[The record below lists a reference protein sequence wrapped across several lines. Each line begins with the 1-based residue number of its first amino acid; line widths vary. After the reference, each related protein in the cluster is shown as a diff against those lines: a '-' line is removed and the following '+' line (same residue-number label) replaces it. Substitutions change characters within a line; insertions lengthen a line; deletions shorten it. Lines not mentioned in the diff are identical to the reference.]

1 MNASKKKRFLI
12 GSFGET
18 VYWIQVFSNIKNNN
32 NFKLTPLRNVLNSI
46 RDNQLF
52 IAVSSGIQI
61 LDFILE
67 NQFCGSCG
75 SGMKSLGV
83 DDRGLHCSRC
93 ELIVYPQISPCII
106 VLVTNG
112 DKILLANSLKFPTN
126 IYSVLA
132 GFIEAGESAEHAC
145 HREVFEEVGIR
156 IKNIKF
162 QGTQSWPFKNSL
174 MIGFRAE
181 YAGGTIRVDNQEI
194 IAADWFSIKTL
205 PELPTIPSISRGL
218 IDSYVRERKCRAV
231 LPKNF
236 SELE

>member
-1 MNASKKKRFLI
+1 
-12 GSFGET
+12 
-18 VYWIQVFSNIKNNN
+18 
-32 NFKLTPLRNVLNSI
+32 
-46 RDNQLF
+46 
-52 IAVSSGIQI
+52 
-61 LDFILE
+61 
-67 NQFCGSCG
+67 
-75 SGMKSLGV
+75 
-83 DDRGLHCSRC
+83 
-93 ELIVYPQISPCII
+93 
-106 VLVTNG
+106 
-112 DKILLANSLKFPTN
+112 
-126 IYSVLA
+126 
-132 GFIEAGESAEHAC
+132 
-145 HREVFEEVGIR
+145 VGIR